1 MSSMSLPLV
10 HSSSNAGARIE
21 SCASQ
26 QKKTSHAYVETRSCI
41 RTGLAR
47 LAEVCVRRQP
57 ACQASHARLAATADV
72 SFTAPQPYLMFAV
85 NM

>member
-1 MSSMSLPLV
+1 MSFMSLPLV
-10 HSSSNAGARIE
+10 HSSSNAGARFE

-47 LAEVCVRRQP
+47 LAE
-57 ACQASHARLAATADV
+57 ACAVDSQRASLSHALRCHGKCLI
-72 SFTAPQPYLMFAV
+72 TAPQPYSLIAV